1 MRRVSRII
9 IALSVSLTADSVAE
23 ASEQLVMPF
32 DCSVEQGRLKVSPAA
47 EKNYPIIGPRDEQTL
62 TSCRFSPSKD
72 CQSLMAHRFDIS
84 CGGVRVSW
92 MQVVGAIGKSAAVR
106 SWIDDERLNVEL
118 PAGNDP
124 GAKQTC
130 FAAPSGLGAG
140 GGQGWRGVVVSNTC
154 LPRRSEAGLEHM
166 ILPVGYAPVSELGA
180 RFVSATAAGNAGKP
194 YEASLR
200 PVAADLVE
208 TVVAKAYPDPSW
220 KPLSEPV
227 TREAGLVPA
236 VPWSEWV
243 TVVRSGGDPMVTAAA
258 GGSPGIDS
266 LVWLIVAMAA
276 ATMTVIVCA
285 RKSPAWASRT
295 ATFSPNFAPLM
306 MRLGL
311 IDHGAGRFDG
321 DAGGNLTSAGRAV
334 AAILGQAEAA
344 VAQLKK
350 AGPLREVLLSE
361 LALVNQ
367 RLEKVDAAAAE
378 GHETGEKRAPQF
390 RFLVRDLER
399 IRRIAD
405 SAAASISC
413 GRDATILPKTTSEA
427 YSVLGV
433 NPDVSE
439 SVLKKIT
446 DALRMSWHPD
456 HAHDEADQRLRE
468 DRIRQINIACD
479 LISRNRDL
487 V

>member
-1 MRRVSRII
+1 MRCVFLLI
-9 IALSVSLTADSVAE
+9 IALSVSLTAGSVAE

-32 DCSVEQGRLKVSPAA
+32 DCSVEQGRLKISPAT
-47 EKNYPIIGPRDEQTL
+47 EKSYPIIGPRDEQML
-62 TSCRFSPSKD
+62 TSCTFSPSKG
-72 CQSLMAHRFDIS
+72 CQSLMAHSFDIS

-106 SWIDDERLNVEL
+106 SWINEERLNVEL
-118 PAGNDP
+118 LGGNNR

-130 FAAPSGLGAG
+130 FAPPSGLGAG
-140 GGQGWRGVVVSNTC
+140 GGHGWRGVVVSNTC
-154 LPRRSEAGLEHM
+154 LPRRSEAGFEHM
-166 ILPVGYAPVSELGA
+166 IFPVDYAPVSELGA
-180 RFVSATAAGNAGKP
+180 RFVSATAADNAGKP
-194 YEASLR
+194 DEASPR

-236 VPWSEWV
+236 VLAWSEWV
-243 TVVRSGGDPMVTAAA
+243 TVVRSGDDPMVTFAD
-258 GGSPGIDS
+258 GGSLDFDR

-276 ATMTVIVCA
+276 ATTTVIVCA
-285 RKSPAWASRT
+285 RKSTAWASRLD
-295 ATFSPNFAPLM
+295 TFSPTFAPLM
-306 MRLGL
+306 RRLGL
-311 IDHGAGRFDG
+311 VDHGAGRFDG
-321 DAGGNLTSAGRAV
+321 AGAPLTAAGRAV
-334 AAILGQAEAA
+334 AAILGQAKAA

-378 GHETGEKRAPQF
+378 GHETGEKCAAQF

-399 IRRIAD
+399 IHRIAD
-405 SAAASISC
+405 SAAASFSC
-413 GRDATILPKTTSEA
+413 GREVAILPKTASEA

-439 SVLKKIT
+439 SVLKKVT

>member
-1 MRRVSRII
+1 MRRVFLII
-9 IALSVSLTADSVAE
+9 VALSVSLTAGSVAE

-32 DCSVEQGRLKVSPAA
+32 DCRVEQGRLKISPAT
-47 EKNYPIIGPRDEQTL
+47 EKSYPIVGPRDEQMF
-62 TSCRFSPSKD
+62 TSCTFSPSKG

-92 MQVVGAIGKSAAVR
+92 MQVVGVIGKSAAVR

-118 PAGNDP
+118 LGGKYR

-130 FAAPSGLGAG
+130 FAPPSGLGAG
-140 GGQGWRGVVVSNTC
+140 GVQGWRGVVVSNTC

-208 TVVAKAYPDPSW
+208 TVVAKAYPDSSW

-236 VPWSEWV
+236 VVPWSEWV
-243 TVVRSGGDPMVTAAA
+243 TVVRSGDDPMVTVAV
-258 GGSPGIDS
+258 GSTLDIDR
-266 LVWLIVAMAA
+266 LVWLIVTMAA

-285 RKSPAWASRT
+285 RKSPAWASRID
-295 ATFSPNFAPLM
+295 TFSPTFAPLM

-311 IDHGAGRFDG
+311 IHHGAGRFD
-321 DAGGNLTSAGRAV
+321 DAGGNLTGAGRAV
-334 AAILGQAEAA
+334 AAILGQAKAA

-378 GHETGEKRAPQF
+378 GHETGEKPAPQF

-399 IRRIAD
+399 IRRITD
-405 SAAASISC
+405 SAAASFSC
-413 GRDATILPKTTSEA
+413 GREVTILPKTTSEA

-439 SVLKKIT
+439 GVLKKIT

-479 LISRNRDL
+479 LISQNRDL